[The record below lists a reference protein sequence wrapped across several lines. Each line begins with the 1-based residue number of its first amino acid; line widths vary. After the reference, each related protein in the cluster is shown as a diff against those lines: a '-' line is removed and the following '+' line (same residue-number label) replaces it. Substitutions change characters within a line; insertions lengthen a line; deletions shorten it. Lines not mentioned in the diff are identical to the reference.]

1 MTTPEVRVRLSVG
14 LFLIAILHVA
24 ALVATQT
31 VVRERITRPVQ
42 TPSWQVPD
50 RSHSPQRGNP
60 IERLAEPPAVNYRAQ
75 GELKQQFVSNCSPCN
90 PGTVTRRWVG
100 PSRVVSPSVV
110 VGPARVVPNRV
121 VPNNDAPPRVVHP
134 VQPAPSPAPMVV
146 TPVAH
151 PQPAAILTSPAP
163 PQPRK
168 GFEIALFVTNDSQS
182 RQLIHWFDT
191 DPGLRTLRQRCEF
204 QTYTPTN
211 PLYKTRFA
219 SIVPPEQFPVV
230 LFQDSTGGH
239 VHAAGRNM
247 IPNSPAELFADM
259 KTAFGLYQ
267 QAKSAVR
274 TGLVKTSGYSWDDA
288 ITPVMQLEAE
298 DCPDG
303 YCPNEPPADAW
314 RPGDHIRDRLFDGA
328 VDAAKPVL
336 DELMLRL
343 VAGVV
348 IAIAVVGLIVVLI
361 RRGA

>member
-31 VVRERITRPVQ
+31 VVRERTTGPAE

-50 RSHSPQRGNP
+50 PSHSPQRGNT
-60 IERLAEPPAVNYRAQ
+60 IERLAEPPAVNYQAQ
-75 GELKQQFVSNCSPCN
+75 GELKQQFVSNCGPCDT
-90 PGTVTRRWVG
+90 GTVTRRWVG
-100 PSRVVSPSVV
+100 PSVV
-110 VGPARVVPNRV
+110 VGPSRIVPNRV
-121 VPNNDAPPRVVHP
+121 VPNNVTPPRVVHP
-134 VQPAPSPAPMVV
+134 VQPAAVPAPTVVRPMV
-146 TPVAH
+146 H
-151 PQPAAILTSPAP
+151 PQPASILTNAAP

-168 GFEIALFVTNDSQS
+168 GFEIALFVTNDSRS
-182 RQLIHWFDT
+182 RQLVHWFDT

-204 QTYTPTN
+204 QTYTQTN
-211 PLYKTRFA
+211 PLYKSRFA

-259 KTAFGLYQ
+259 KAAFGLYQ

-314 RPGDHIRDRLFDGA
+314 RPGDRIRDRLFDGA